1 MPMDLLVIMRHIIR
15 EQTVALDAACNTTTA
30 IGKGF
35 AIGSAALV
43 LLALF
48 GAYVSHASLMIVDVL
63 SARAF
68 VGLIVGAMLPYWFS
82 AMTTKSVGKI
92 AVSMVEEVRRQFNTI
107 PGLMEGVTK
116 PDYATC
122 VKFFYRCIFKRD
134 DFSWCFGDANTSHYE
149 ARGSRYPR
157 DLFISG

>member
-15 EQTVALDAACNTTTA
+15 EQTVSLDAAGNTTTA

-43 LLALF
+43 SLPLF
-48 GAYVSHASLMIVDVL
+48 GAYVSHASLTTVDVL

-82 AMTTKSVGKI
+82 AMTMKSVGK
-92 AVSMVEEVRRQFNTI
+92 AALSMVEEVRWQFNTI
-107 PGLMEGVTK
+107 PSLMEGVTK

-122 VKFFYRCIFKRD
+122 VKFFTDASLRD
-134 DFSWCFGDANTSHYE
+134 DFSWCFGDANTSHCG

-157 DLFISG
+157 DLFIRG